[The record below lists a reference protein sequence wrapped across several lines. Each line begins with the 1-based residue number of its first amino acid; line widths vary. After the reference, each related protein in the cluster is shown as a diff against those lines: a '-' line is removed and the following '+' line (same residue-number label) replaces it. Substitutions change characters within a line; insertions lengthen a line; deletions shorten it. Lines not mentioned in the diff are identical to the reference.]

1 MNQLIAIAIG
11 GSAGAITRFL
21 VANGIYAALGR
32 GFPHG
37 TLFINVS
44 GSLLMGFLTE
54 LLLQRFALAM
64 EYRATLLV
72 GFLGAY
78 TTFSTFALE
87 TVYLFENG
95 SLFKAMANIVLSV
108 VLCLLACWAGLLW
121 GRQLFSDGIYHKL
134 SYELPYSQQILGLIL
149 LFLLAI
155 PAELLFQRFN
165 TEDPVRYGFFIV
177 LLGGFSITSALW
189 LTFKPSEIS
198 CELLGLLSFFAIN
211 TLIGVAMVWCGSSLG
226 QWLWQLKLS
235 PY

>member
-1 MNQLIAIAIG
+1 MHPIIAIALG
-11 GSAGAITRFL
+11 GSTGAITRFL
-21 VANGIYAALGR
+21 VANGIYTALGR
-32 GFPHG
+32 DFPHA

-44 GSLLMGFLTE
+44 GSFLMGFLTE

-64 EYRATLLV
+64 EYRAALLV

-95 SLFKAMANIVLSV
+95 SLFKAMLNVVLSV
-108 VLCLLACWAGLLW
+108 ALCLLACWAGLLW
-121 GRQLFSDGIYHKL
+121 GRQLFTDGFYPKV
-134 SYELPYSQQILGLIL
+134 SYELPYSQQLVGLTL
-149 LFLLAI
+149 LFLLVI

-165 TEDPVRYGFFIV
+165 TENAVRYGFFIV

-189 LTFKPSEIS
+189 LAFKPTEIRF
-198 CELLGLLSFFAIN
+198 ELLGLLSFFATN
-211 TLIGVAMVWCGSSLG
+211 TVLGMMIVWCGSSLG

-235 PY
+235 H

>member
-1 MNQLIAIAIG
+1 MQPIIAIALG

-21 VANGIYAALGR
+21 VANGIYAVLGR

-44 GSLLMGFLTE
+44 GSFLMGFLTE
-54 LLLQRFALAM
+54 LMLHRFALAV
-64 EYRATLLV
+64 EYRAAILV

-78 TTFSTFALE
+78 TTFSTFSLE
-87 TVYLFENG
+87 TIYLFENG
-95 SLFKAMANIVLSV
+95 SLFKAFLNIVLSV
-108 VLCLLACWAGLLW
+108 ALCLAACWAGLWW
-121 GRQLFSDGIYHKL
+121 GRRLFADEAYPGLIH
-134 SYELPYSQQILGLIL
+134 ELPYFQQFLGLIL

-165 TEDPVRYGFFIV
+165 ANTQVRDGFFIA

-189 LTFKPSEIS
+189 LTFKPSEIRLDLS
-198 CELLGLLSFFAIN
+198 GLLSFFAIN
-211 TLIGVAMVWCGSSLG
+211 TVIGVAMVWLGSSIG

-235 PY
+235 R